1 MKTEINFFQDGIP
14 RRIADEYLGF
24 TVIDART
31 DNNNEA
37 EKVLLFSLQRLSTA
51 LRFFSDGIFFYYE
64 LFIGILCI
72 IISIGIFNQN
82 YLISLE
88 NYFI

>member
-1 MKTEINFFQDGIP
+1 MKAEINFFQDGIA

-37 EKVLLFSLQRLSTA
+37 EKVLPFSLQPLSTA

-64 LFIGILCI
+64 LFIGIYMHI
-72 IISIGIFNQN
+72 
-82 YLISLE
+82 Y
-88 NYFI
+88 YA